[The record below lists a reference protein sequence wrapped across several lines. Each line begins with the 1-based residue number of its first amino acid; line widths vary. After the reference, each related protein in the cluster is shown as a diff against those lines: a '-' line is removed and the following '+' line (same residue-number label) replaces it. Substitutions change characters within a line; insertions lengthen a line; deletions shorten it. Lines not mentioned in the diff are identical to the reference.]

1 MFGHKYSEPCT
12 LTREVLSTQIPSGE
26 KLILPAGAEVVIL
39 QSLGGN
45 VTVMAPS
52 GQMVRIDQKDI
63 PALGEDFAAAHAAEK
78 ASAQT
83 QAPAAEGPFDMEKV
97 WEQLKTVYDPEIPV
111 NVVDLGLIY
120 QCDAKDR
127 EGGGKTVE
135 IKMTMTAPGCGM
147 GGVLKDDVERKIQA
161 LPGVGEVSV
170 EVVWDP
176 PWDQT
181 RMTDVARLQLGWM

>member
-1 MFGHKYSEPCT
+1 MFGHRYSDPCT
-12 LTREVLSTQIPSGE
+12 LTREVLATQIPSGE
-26 KLILPAGAEVVIL
+26 KTILPAGAEVVVL

-52 GQMVRIDQKDI
+52 GQMVRIDEKDI
-63 PALGEDFAAAHAAEK
+63 PALGEDFAAAAAAEK
-78 ASAQT
+78 ASAQ
-83 QAPAAEGPFDMEKV
+83 APAVEGPFDMEKV

-120 QCDAKDR
+120 QCEAQDR
-127 EGGGKTVE
+127 AEGGKKVE

-147 GGVLKDDVERKIQA
+147 GGVLKEDVQRKIQA
-161 LPGVGEVSV
+161 LPGVGEVNV
-170 EVVWDP
+170 EVVWEP
-176 PWDQT
+176 PWDQS